1 MTSAG
6 AGGSVV
12 EQIRR
17 WHIYP
22 TVDELEAYAARAVL
36 RAAAQ
41 AIEERG
47 RFTLALAGGNTP
59 QRIYGRLRA
68 VRADWASWHIYFG
81 DERCRPE
88 GDALRND
95 RMARDVW
102 LDHVP
107 IPRAQI
113 HAIPAEHGARDAARR
128 YTITLASV
136 ERFDFVLL
144 GLGEDGHTASLFP
157 DQPGGNGA
165 DVVAVRDAPKPPPE
179 RVSLTAARLARA
191 RQVVFVVSG
200 VQKRRAVAAWRRGDP
215 IPAAAVALPAG
226 VDVLLDT
233 TAWPD
238 PFV

>member
-1 MTSAG
+1 M
-6 AGGSVV
+6 

-22 TVDELEAYAARAVL
+22 TVDELEAYAARAIL
-36 RAAAQ
+36 RSAEQ
-41 AIEERG
+41 AVEERG
-47 RFTLALAGGNTP
+47 RFTIVLAGGNTP
-59 QRIYGRLRA
+59 QRIYARMRGA
-68 VRADWASWHIYFG
+68 TAAWKHWHVYFG
-81 DERCRPE
+81 DERCRPP

-107 IPRAQI
+107 IPGDQVNS
-113 HAIPAEHGARDAARR
+113 IPAEHGPRQGARR
-128 YTITLASV
+128 YAETVAPV
-136 ERFDFVLL
+136 DRFDFVLL

-157 DQPGGNGA
+157 QHRPAGNG
-165 DVVAVRDAPKPPPE
+165 VVLAVHDAPKPPPE
-179 RVSLTAARLARA
+179 RVSLSAARLGRA

-200 VQKRRAVAAWRRGDP
+200 VQKRRTVAAWRRGDAL
-215 IPAAAVALPAG
+215 PASAVTLPAG
-226 VDVLLDT
+226 VDILLDV